1 MDAWWE
7 ALSDLAI
14 VLVFMVGIWLFRNPR
29 TARSGNAVAALVL
42 VLALAMA
49 VYRRPVVEPAVVV
62 PVLILGSLAGWWVAL
77 RVNMIQIP
85 AMVALQNG
93 AGGAAALLVSLAELT
108 RDPAH
113 LTEVSR
119 LSGILGIMVG
129 AVTLSGSMVA
139 AGKLARILRQM
150 PTILPNHGW
159 LLAGLAAATVAAG
172 IVAGTAT
179 GPMGPYWLLALTALA
194 FAAGVVFSVPVGGAD
209 MPVLISFLNSLSG
222 LAAAL
227 CGMVLESRLLIACG
241 TTVAA
246 SGFILTGAMCRAM
259 NRSLWKVFA
268 PGGVT
273 PAAAASGSGESQ
285 HAPAASSLAT
295 ETPLAPEQP
304 PLQRAVEAARDAQK
318 VIIIPGYGMALAHA
332 QFEVVK
338 LAEWLRRA
346 GKDVKFAIHPIAG
359 RMPGHMHVLLAE
371 AEADPDALFDLP
383 DINGQF
389 AATDLA
395 IIVGACDVANPAAIH
410 VEGTP
415 ISGMPILAAHDAKQV
430 AVFNL
435 DGHPGYSGVD
445 NPLYTNPKVILVFGD
460 AKARLGE
467 LLQSLG

>member
-7 ALSDLAI
+7 AASDVVI
-14 VLVFMVGIWLFRNPR
+14 VLIFMIGIWLFRNPR
-29 TARSGNAVAALVL
+29 TARSGNAVVALVL
-42 VLALAMA
+42 VFAVAMA
-49 VYRRPVVEPAVVV
+49 VYRSSILTPAVVV
-62 PVLILGSLAGWWVAL
+62 PVLILGALVGWWVAL
-77 RVNMIQIP
+77 RVNMIQVP
-85 AMVALQNG
+85 AMVAFQNG
-93 AGGAAALLVSLAELT
+93 AGGAASLLVSLVELM
-108 RDPAH
+108 REPSH
-113 LTEVSR
+113 LSDVAR
-119 LSGILGIMVG
+119 LSGVLGIMVG
-129 AVTLSGSMVA
+129 AVTLSGSLIA
-139 AGKLARILRQM
+139 AGKLARLLKQA
-150 PTILPNHGW
+150 PTVFPKHGW
-159 LLAGLAAATVAAG
+159 IVGGLAAAMLGAG
-172 IVAGTAT
+172 IVAGTAA
-179 GPMGPYWLLALTALA
+179 GSA
-194 FAAGVVFSVPVGGAD
+194 AAGWLMGLTLLSLVLGAAFSVQVGGAD

-259 NRSLWKVFA
+259 NRNLWKVFA
-268 PGGVT
+268 PGEAP
-273 PAAAASGSGESQ
+273 PAADASGGGAIPP
-285 HAPAASSLAT
+285 APTASLPAT
-295 ETPLAPEQP
+295 EAPPALQQP
-304 PLQRAVEAARDAQK
+304 PLQRAVEAARNAQK
-318 VIIIPGYGMALAHA
+318 VIIVPGYGMALAHA

-383 DINGQF
+383 DIDGEF

-395 IIVGACDVANPAAIH
+395 IIVGACDVVNPAAIH

-415 ISGMPILAAHDAKQV
+415 ISGMPILSAHDAKQV

-435 DGHPGYSGVD
+435 DGRPGYSGVE
-445 NPLYTNPKVILVFGD
+445 NPLYANPKAILVFGD
-460 AKARLGE
+460 AKASLGE